1 MYLVL
6 ETTGPD
12 ILETTE
18 LSNNNS
24 NSKSREWRYIKA
36 IKQQIKR
43 PIECFAKRLDY
54 CVQVM
59 VQNLVSIYCTFCN
72 NDIFATELGVL
83 VHYY

>member
-12 ILETTE
+12 ILETTK

-24 NSKSREWRYIKA
+24 LKERRIVLYKSDQK
-36 IKQQIKR
+36 QIKR
-43 PIECFAKRLDY
+43 PIECLAKRLDY

-59 VQNLVSIYCTFCN
+59 VHNLVSIYCTFCN